1 MPFNIERMEIHDV
14 ILIKP
19 KTFNDNRGY
28 FLETYSFPQFSKL
41 NIDFKVIQE
50 NQSYSKK
57 GVIRGLH
64 YQKEPYAQAKLVR
77 AVKGEIYDVAVDIRK
92 GSPTFGKYVSAYL
105 SEENKHMLYIPRGFA
120 HGFQVLSEDAIVIYL
135 VDNDYAPNYEAGI
148 RYDDKDLNINWPIK
162 NPILSEKDLK
172 WPYLKEIR

>member
-1 MPFNIERMEIHDV
+1 
-14 ILIKP
+14 
-19 KTFNDNRGY
+19 
-28 FLETYSFPQFSKL
+28 
-41 NIDFKVIQE
+41 
-50 NQSYSKK
+50 
-57 GVIRGLH
+57 IRGLH

>member
-1 MPFNIERMEIHDV
+1 MPFYMERMEIHDV

-41 NIDFKVIQE
+41 NINFKVIQE

-105 SEENKHMLYIPRGFA
+105 SEENKH
-120 HGFQVLSEDAIVIYL
+120 
-135 VDNDYAPNYEAGI
+135 
-148 RYDDKDLNINWPIK
+148 
-162 NPILSEKDLK
+162 
-172 WPYLKEIR
+172 